1 MVIFARIP
9 LRRNNF
15 RTKYSHKMPFLSYI
29 ADDQFLPIIQTMVAK
44 ISAKQEA
51 LTESLSSNTLDPFN
65 ALFQS
70 AVLGLSVENWKKLE
84 RARQLQKTFEHQ
96 MGYLHQSVL
105 GALPNWKNL
114 QTGNVTD
121 LVNENSKICA
131 EVKNKFNTVK
141 ASDEAGIY
149 DKLLGLIGTSGVYR
163 GYTAYYV
170 SVVPKRPKPNN
181 EPFTPSDNASGV
193 RKPSNSKIR
202 RIDGYSFYA
211 LATGKPHALREL
223 FEAIEPTVAL
233 VAKTKQTKEDFQS
246 LFLAAYGTRD

>member
-1 MVIFARIP
+1 MG
-9 LRRNNF
+9 
-15 RTKYSHKMPFLSYI
+15 
-29 ADDQFLPIIQTMVAK
+29 K
-44 ISAKQEA
+44 IEKKTAE
-51 LTESLSSNTLDPFN
+51 LDISLSSNTLDPFN
-65 ALFQS
+65 AQFQS
-70 AVLGLSVENWKKLE
+70 AVLSLRPGDWIQLE

-96 MGYLHQSVL
+96 MGHLHQYVL
-105 GALPNWKNL
+105 GALPDWTNL
-114 QTGNVTD
+114 ETGNVTD
-121 LVNENSKICA
+121 LVNEREKICA

-149 DKLLGLIGTSGVYR
+149 DKMLGLVGTSGVYR

-193 RKPSNSKIR
+193 RKPANAKLR

-223 FEAIEPTVAL
+223 FEAIPAAVAH
-233 VAKTKQTKEDFQS
+233 VANSKVVKSDFEA
-246 LFLAAYGTRD
+246 LFIAAYGER